1 MTGRKIM
8 ARLAGR
14 VALIVGAGTGIGK
27 ATAKLF
33 TSEGA
38 KVVITMRTEA
48 NGKAAVEE
56 IRSAGGEASYIVG
69 DAGKREDCAR
79 MVAETVARHGRLDI
93 LIHNAAALSPGM
105 VDELSDEAL
114 DTAIDTNLKAC
125 FWLTRAAVPHLKASK
140 TGRIICTTTPAMRT
154 AVSGLSAYISTKVGI
169 NGFIRSVALD
179 LARHGITVNEIG
191 PGFTVTEMSGDH
203 LTPETLENLRRL
215 VPLGRL
221 GYPADIAKG
230 MLFLASDD
238 ADYITGHSLTIDGG
252 GTLQHISENTLKIE

>member
-1 MTGRKIM
+1 M
-8 ARLAGR
+8 AKLADK
-14 VALIVGAGTGIGK
+14 VALIVGAGTGIGR

-33 TSEGA
+33 CAQGA

-48 NGKAAVEE
+48 NGKAAVAE
-56 IRSAGGEASYIVG
+56 IKAAGGEAAYVLG
-69 DAGKREDCAR
+69 DAGKRDDCAR
-79 MVAETVARHGRLDI
+79 MVAETVRLYGGLDI
-93 LIHNAAALSPGM
+93 LIHNAASLSPGM
-105 VDELSDEAL
+105 VDQLSDEAL
-114 DTAIDTNLKAC
+114 DLAIDTNLKAC
-125 FWLTRAAVPHLKASK
+125 FWLTRAAVPHLKTSK
-140 TGRIICTTTPAMRT
+140 GGRIICTTTPAMRT
-154 AVSGLSAYISTKVGI
+154 AVSGLSAYIATKVGI

-179 LARHGITVNEIG
+179 LARFGITVNEIG

-203 LTPETLENLRRL
+203 LTPETLEALRRL

-252 GTLQHISENTLKIE
+252 GTLQHISENTLKID